1 MLLQVFPVILKN
13 LRVQCGYKVEYG
25 NIFLEYGN
33 IFLEYGNIFLEYGNI
48 FRLKKCALSGAKI
61 LPYYKSVACLLTCAS

>member
-13 LRVQCGYKVEYG
+13 LRVQCVYKVEYG

-33 IFLEYGNIFLEYGNI
+33 IYFSRI
-48 FRLKKCALSGAKI
+48 R
-61 LPYYKSVACLLTCAS
+61 